1 MSDASDAWRLR
12 QCIQIVLEEMSM
24 RKFKR
29 GHAEVRGV
37 VDAPAE
43 QVWEL
48 LTDWDALLTWWIKP
62 EEGGR
67 PGPDLASVELVGG
80 PHDVPR
86 TRVVRHVTG
95 STVDETLLVQNDE
108 TRRIYYNMVYRP
120 NPGGAV
126 LRSEFENY
134 LATTMVDT
142 LPDGK
147 TLMTFKAEFDV
158 VEPADLDLMRSIIER
173 TWTDAILQGFRRY
186 FARTKA
192 S

>member
-1 MSDASDAWRLR
+1 
-12 QCIQIVLEEMSM
+12 M
-24 RKFKR
+24 RTFKR

-37 VDAPAE
+37 VDASAE

-48 LTDWDALLTWWIKP
+48 LTDWAGLLKWWVRP
-62 EEGGR
+62 DEGGR
-67 PGPDLASVELVGG
+67 PGPDLASVDLVNG
-80 PHDVPR
+80 PLDVPR

-95 STVDETLLVQNDE
+95 SAVDETLLVQNDE

-147 TLMTFKAEFDV
+147 TLMTFKAEFDI
-158 VEPADLDLMRSIIER
+158 VEPADLDLMRSYIER
-173 TWTDAILQGFRRY
+173 TWTDGILQGFRRY
-186 FARTKA
+186 LSKEKA

>member
-1 MSDASDAWRLR
+1 
-12 QCIQIVLEEMSM
+12 M
-24 RKFKR
+24 RTFKR

-37 VDAPAE
+37 VDASAE

-48 LTDWDALLTWWIKP
+48 LTDWAGLLKWWIKP
-62 EEGGR
+62 DEGGR
-67 PGPDLASVELVGG
+67 PGPDLASVELAGEPG
-80 PHDVPR
+80 DVPR

-95 STVDETLLVQNDE
+95 SAVDETLLVQSDE

-147 TLMTFKAEFDV
+147 TLMTFKAEFDI
-158 VEPADLDLMRSIIER
+158 VEPADLDLMRSLIER

-186 FARTKA
+186 FAKAKA